1 MDNEKFI
8 KEKELLI
15 IQEDILAKEEV
26 FWRQKSMEKWLV
38 EGDRNTKFFHN
49 STIHSKALKTIT
61 QIKDNNGSTIDNPTE
76 IAQTFITYYE
86 NLLNN
91 YDSSNLT
98 KQKIML
104 NNIPKVITEFDNM
117 ELNKPFTK
125 EEIKL
130 ALFKLSPDKSPG
142 LDGFQVFFFQKYWE
156 ILGEELWKVIV
167 VARNGRSILAEIN
180 HTFLVLIPKKSITVS
195 PLDFCPIALCNTIYK
210 IYSKAIENKI
220 KIFLPKMYLRRTNW
234 VCTW

>member
-26 FWRQKSMEKWLV
+26 FWKQKLREKWLA
-38 EGDRNTKFFHN
+38 EEDRNTKFFHN
-49 STIHSKALKTIT
+49 STIYNRALKTIT
-61 QIKDNNGSTIDNPTE
+61 QIKDNNGSTINNLAE

-130 ALFKLSPDKSPG
+130 ALFKLSLDKSPRP
-142 LDGFQVFFFQKYWE
+142 DGFQSFFFQKCWE
-156 ILGEELWKVIV
+156 ILGEELWKAIE
-167 VARNGRSILAEIN
+167 ATRNGGSILTEFN
-180 HTFLVLIPKKSITVS
+180 HTFLALIPKKKLQQIHSHIFT
-195 PLDFCPIALCNTIYK
+195 PLHYVIQY
-210 IYSKAIENKI
+210 I
-220 KIFLPKMYLRRTNW
+220 KFIQKQ
-234 VCTW
+234 